1 MVPEEK
7 LDGRYVLKEELG
19 RGAMGVVWRAWD
31 PKLERWVAI
40 KVLRDW
46 DPSEAQSDSAVK
58 EARLAGQLRH
68 QGITVVHDSGWH
80 LGQPFVVMELLD
92 GTDLQKILHE
102 HPAGLPVA
110 QVLNLAIQAADAL
123 AAPHALRITHRDLKP
138 ANIMVLDGDRV
149 KICDFGIAKAADDTQ
164 TLPGQR
170 RGTPAYMSPEHFSVR
185 AIDNRS
191 DLYSLGCVIYAM
203 LTGHPPFKGDPGTT
217 DLAELH
223 QNAIAEPPQGT
234 APVPKELS
242 DLVLKLLAK
251 KPQDRPQGAAE
262 VAVKLEWIKDALAGH
277 RSATGPTSSQDKERA
292 KRDAARLSSADAPAI
307 AKDLAEMGSV
317 QAALTLE
324 YVSWPVPPSIGTAL
338 DKMEPALTAA
348 ALVLLPTSTWS
359 ARFIAAM
366 AAASAGRALEAL
378 APETASEIIA
388 SLTPKQAA
396 AILPRA
402 DSRLGA
408 SWLAKAGLE
417 KARPIL
423 AETHGRSF
431 EKLIDGLRS
440 YPEAQPLVAQADAAA
455 WRVTRGVRTALIA
468 SGVLTAM
475 TFIFVVAR
483 PAPMPLGTAL
493 IYGIPLLLCT
503 AAGVVIAMVGRFK
516 NADLPQ
522 FSAAF
527 AVLAMIAL
535 LVLWST
541 GGIGEAMAFGGIANL
556 SAIAG
561 LFCLGTALED

>member
-7 LDGRYVLKEELG
+7 LDRRYVLKQELG
-19 RGAMGVVWRAWD
+19 SGAMGVVWRAWD
-31 PKLERWVAI
+31 TRLERPVAI

-46 DPSEAQSDSAVK
+46 DPGEAESDSAVK

-68 QGITVVHDSGWH
+68 QGITVVHDCGWH

-92 GTDLQKILHE
+92 GTDLQKILHQ
-102 HPAGLPVA
+102 HPGGLPMPR
-110 QVLNLAIQAADAL
+110 VLNLAIQAADAL

-138 ANIMVLDGDRV
+138 ANIMVLDGDRL

-170 RGTPAYMSPEHFSVR
+170 RGTPAYMSPEHFSARPV
-185 AIDNRS
+185 DNRS

-203 LTGHPPFKGDPGTT
+203 LTGHPPFQGDPRTT

-223 QNAIAEPPQGT
+223 QNTIPEAPQGI
-234 APVPKELS
+234 APIPKELS
-242 DLVLKLLAK
+242 ELVLKLLAK

-277 RSATGPTSSQDKERA
+277 RSASGPVSSLDRERA
-292 KRDAARLSSADAPAI
+292 KKDAARLSGADAPSI
-307 AKDLAEMGSV
+307 AKDLAQMGPA

-324 YVSWPVPPSIGTAL
+324 YVSWNPVPPSIGAAL
-338 DKMEPALTAA
+338 GSMEPALAAA
-348 ALVLLPTSTWS
+348 ALVLPTTTWS

-366 AAASAGRALEAL
+366 AGASAARVLEAL

-396 AILPRA
+396 TILPSA
-402 DSRLGA
+402 DPRTGA
-408 SWLAKAGLE
+408 SWLANAGLE

-423 AETHGRSF
+423 AETRGRSRDR
-431 EKLIDGLRS
+431 LIEGLRH
-440 YPEAQPLVAQADAAA
+440 YPAAQPLVAAADAAA
-455 WRVTRGVRTALIA
+455 WRVTQGVRTALIA
-468 SGVLTAM
+468 SWVLAAM
-475 TFIFVVAR
+475 TFIFLVAR

-493 IYGIPLLLCT
+493 IYGIPLLLFT
-503 AAGVVIAMVGRFK
+503 MTGAVIAMMGRFM
-516 NADLPQ
+516 NAAFPLL
-522 FSAAF
+522 SAACSGI
-527 AVLAMIAL
+527 AVIGL

-541 GGIGEAMAFGGIANL
+541 GGVGEAMAFGGIANL
-556 SAIAG
+556 SVFAG
-561 LFCLGTALED
+561 LVCLGGAIEG